1 MFHNGRKT
9 NVAARAGDRRGTM
22 AWIGRLS
29 RPGQILLLTA
39 AYFATAKLSLLL
51 AIPPGYATAVW
62 PPSGIALAALL
73 LLGRRAWPGVWLG
86 ATLVNLTVAS
96 SPGIALIIG
105 SGNTLEGLAGATLIR
120 HLIGVPR
127 RFERGREV
135 VIFVAVA
142 AASCAIAATVG
153 ITALAVRD
161 AVPWPQFSLNWWTWW
176 QGDITGIL
184 IVAPLLLNWSLR
196 RAAPWTPAKKAE
208 AAGFAFL
215 LLAVSYLAFHHGDA
229 AGSPASSFSLT
240 FAILPFMIWAAL
252 RFSQRVVTT
261 AIAASCAFAVYY
273 AVDDMHSLPQASL
286 NESLLTL
293 LAFISTMVVT
303 GLVLSAVMEE
313 RKCAMDRL
321 ARALDVL
328 REEAMTD
335 PLTGLYNRRYL
346 VEFLQREWIRARR
359 RDSSLGVIMIDLDHF
374 KHVND
379 TFGHLA
385 GDYVLTAVAGLLRI
399 HIRSSDI
406 VCRYG
411 GEEFALVL
419 PDASLE
425 SVRRRAEDIQ
435 AAIARLDLTHGDARL
450 GRITASLGVAM
461 FPDHADGPD
470 AVLQAADGAL
480 YAAKDAGRDRTIVS
494 TVRRVQPGSAG
505 GAISA

>member
-1 MFHNGRKT
+1 M
-9 NVAARAGDRRGTM
+9 AARTSDRRGTI

-39 AYFATAKLSLLL
+39 IYFATAKLALLL

-62 PPSGIALAALL
+62 PPSGIALASLI
-73 LLGRRAWPGVWLG
+73 LLGPRVWPGVWLG

-96 SPGIALIIG
+96 YPGTALIIG
-105 SGNTLEGLAGATLIR
+105 SGNTLECLAGAVLVR

-127 RFERGREV
+127 RFERGRDV
-135 VIFVAVA
+135 VIFAAVA
-142 AASCAIAATVG
+142 AASCTIAATVG
-153 ITALAVRD
+153 VTALAIRD
-161 AVPWPQFSLNWWTWW
+161 AVEWTEFSRNWWTWW
-176 QGDITGIL
+176 QGDVTGIL
-184 IVAPLLLNWSLR
+184 IVAPLILNWSLR
-196 RAAPWTPAKKAE
+196 RSAPWTSAKKAE
-208 AAGFAFL
+208 AAGFALL
-215 LLAVSYLAFHHGDA
+215 LLAVTFLTFHHRDA
-229 AGSPASSFSLT
+229 AGSPASSYSLT

-261 AIAASCAFAVYY
+261 AIATSCAFAVYY
-273 AVDDMHSLPQASL
+273 TVHDLYTFPQSSL

-293 LAFISTMVVT
+293 LAFISTVVVT

-313 RKCAMDRL
+313 RKRVMDRL

-335 PLTGLYNRRYL
+335 PLTGLYNRRFL

-359 RDSSLGVIMIDLDHF
+359 RDGSLGVIMIDLDHF
-374 KHVND
+374 KRIND
-379 TFGHLA
+379 TFGHPA
-385 GDYVLTAVAGLLRI
+385 GDYVLIAVAGLLRM

-419 PDASLE
+419 PEASLE
-425 SVRRRAEDIQ
+425 NVRRRAEEIQ
-435 AAIARLDLTHGDARL
+435 AAISRLDLAHGDVSL
-450 GRITASLGVAM
+450 GRLTASLGVAM

-470 AVLQAADGAL
+470 AVLKAADGAL
-480 YAAKDAGRDRTIVS
+480 YAAKDAGRDRTVVS
-494 TVRRVQPGSAG
+494 TAQRALPGPANRAYSV
-505 GAISA
+505 